1 MVSNTIDVFQKCKVS
16 IIFHTIINYL
26 IGYISYI
33 LGVLVVAPTVH
44 QAFDEIYYL
53 ERACKIQLLA
63 MQAVGGDKE
72 KLSLLSEK
80 GLYKTVA
87 ESYTK
92 EMIDIYSKR
101 HFYSYWDMYLRNE
114 PEVFS

>member
-1 MVSNTIDVFQKCKVS
+1 M
-16 IIFHTIINYL
+16 
-26 IGYISYI
+26 
-33 LGVLVVAPTVH
+33 VAPTVH

-80 GLYKTVA
+80 SLYKTVA